1 MYMSAVLC
9 CAVLWQGDI
18 ALEFTWVDASGTVR
32 TSARDSP
39 EGKGLAGGVG
49 LIGIITEIKLQ
60 MTPPSNTMVISKNL
74 LPDARIA
81 EDVKE
86 FLKVRNMDRL

>member
-1 MYMSAVLC
+1 
-9 CAVLWQGDI
+9 
-18 ALEFTWVDASGTVR
+18 
-32 TSARDSP
+32 
-39 EGKGLAGGVG
+39 
-49 LIGIITEIKLQ
+49 

-86 FLKVRNMDRL
+86 FLKVRNMDHL